1 MTTAFKSLSAA
12 GAVLTVLALTTEP
25 ARAQYFGQNKV
36 QYRTFNFEVLRT
48 EHFDLHFYPEEAQAA
63 REAARM
69 AERWYARLARVLDH
83 QLSGRQILVLYA
95 AHPHFEQTNVVEG
108 VLGEGTGGVT
118 ESLKRR
124 IVMPVGNGLADTD
137 HVLGHELVHAF
148 QYDILGPNLNLPLW
162 FIEGMAEYLSIGSHD
177 AHTAVWLRDAALTEQ
192 LPDIDDLNDP
202 RYFPYRFGHAFWAYV
217 GGRWGDAAIA
227 QILHN
232 AGRSA
237 QAGPNGGGGGGG
249 DPIGVIQAVLGIDKE
264 QLGAEWHQAILST
277 MVRPLGDRAANAGRR
292 IIEPDDENE
301 LNVGP
306 ALSPDGSRIAFLSSH
321 GRLSIDLFV
330 ADTAT
335 GRIQRNLIQTA
346 ADPHF
351 DSLQFIASA
360 GSWDPTGQRLAVA
373 VVREGRPAIAIINAD
388 TGDREREIELAGVDE
403 AFHPAWSPDGRRI
416 AFSGL
421 AGGWSNLFVVD
432 LPLGTVHKLTD
443 DPYTDLSPS
452 WAPDSRRLVWSTDRF
467 STQLGS
473 LSYGPTELAMFDVDQ
488 KRATPLFSF
497 DGARHSSPQWARDGS
512 IYFVSDPDG
521 VPDAYRYDPTTG
533 KAARLTRLMTGVTG
547 ITENSPALA
556 VAADGSRLAIVIYRN
571 QTYEIQS
578 IEGARLRGGEAVPS
592 SVTLAA
598 AQLAPATRRGAEVD
612 AVLGNPQF
620 GLTSNQNATTEKYR
634 PRLSLDYI
642 GQEMG
647 ITTTNSLGS
656 YMGGGIAVNF
666 SDILG
671 DHVVTSLLQVTGS
684 IEDFGG
690 QVGYINR
697 KRRWNF
703 GTFFEQLP
711 YITGGVTGGPA
722 VINGQ
727 NVIVQQE
734 VRDRQLDQRVLAM
747 AQYPFSR
754 ARRFEVGASIR
765 RLTFDRRVDTFFFS
779 PGSGQLL
786 DQQQQKFDLGEPL
799 ALRELNVG
807 VVQDTT
813 AFGATGPVLGH
824 RSRFEMAP
832 SWGDLRFTQAIADV
846 RHYVMPFGA
855 WTIAGRL
862 LHIGRYG
869 GDAESPRLSP
879 LFLGFPNLVR
889 GYDIGSFDVDE
900 CPPTADGSC
909 ALVNSLI
916 GSRLIVSGV
925 ELRAPLLGAFTG
937 KLEYGPIPAEII
949 GFFDAGVAW
958 DNNTSPAGFGS
969 ANTRPWTR
977 SFGTGVRVNAFG
989 YAIVELDAVR
999 ALDRPSDGWR
1009 FVFNLSPGF

>member
-1 MTTAFKSLSAA
+1 MTTVSRSFFAA
-12 GAVLTVLALTTEP
+12 LCVLPVLLTLTSEP
-25 ARAQYFGQNKV
+25 AGAQYFGQNKV
-36 QYRTFNFEVLRT
+36 QYRTFKFEVLKT
-48 EHFDLHFYPEEAQAA
+48 EHFDIHFYPEEAQAA
-63 REAARM
+63 REAARI
-69 AERWYARLARVLDH
+69 AERWYARLTRVLDH

-124 IVMPVGNGLADTD
+124 IVMPVGSGLSDTD

-162 FIEGMAEYLSIGSHD
+162 FIEGMAEYLSIGSTD
-177 AHTAVWLRDAALTEQ
+177 THTAVWLRDAAIAEK

-227 QILHN
+227 QILHG
-232 AGRSA
+232 AGRSP
-237 QAGPNGGGGGGG
+237 QSGPNGGGGGGDAVG
-249 DPIGVIQAVLGIDKE
+249 LIESVLGIDKE
-264 QLGAEWHQAILST
+264 QLGGDWHQAILAT

-321 GRLSIDLFV
+321 DRLSIDLFV
-330 ADTAT
+330 ADAAT
-335 GRIQRNLIQTA
+335 GRIQRKLISTA

-360 GSWDPTGQRLAVA
+360 GSWDPSGRQLAVA

-388 TGDREREIELAGVDE
+388 NGNRVREIALPGVDE

-421 AGGWSNLFVVD
+421 AGGLSDLFVVD
-432 LPLGTVHKLTD
+432 LSGATVRKLTD
-443 DPYTDLSPS
+443 DAFTDLSPS

-467 STQLGS
+467 ATDLAS
-473 LSYGPTELAMFDVDQ
+473 LRYGKTELATFDVEQ
-488 KRATPLFSF
+488 NRATPLFAF
-497 DGARHSSPQWARDGS
+497 DGAQHTSPQWARDGLV
-512 IYFVSDPDG
+512 YFVSDPDG
-521 VPDAYRYDPTTG
+521 VPDVYRYDPTTR
-533 KAARLTRLMTGVTG
+533 AASRVTRLMTGVTG

-556 VAADGSRLAIVIYRN
+556 VAADGSRLATVIYRN
-571 QTYEIQS
+571 QTYEIQA
-578 IEGARLRGGEAVPS
+578 IEGARLRAVEPAPP

-598 AQLAPATRRGAEVD
+598 AQLPPGTRRGAEVD
-612 AVLGNPQF
+612 ALLSNPEF
-620 GLTSNQNATTEKYR
+620 GLTPNAVATTENYR

-656 YMGGGIAVNF
+656 YMGGGIAFNF
-666 SDILG
+666 SDVLG
-671 DHVVTSLLQVTGS
+671 DHVVTSLLQVNGS
-684 IEDFGG
+684 FEDFGG

-697 KRRWNF
+697 KRRWNY

-711 YITGGVTGGPA
+711 YITGGVVGGQT
-722 VINGQ
+722 IIDGQ

-734 VRDRQLDQRVLAM
+734 LRDRQLDQRVLAM
-747 AQYPFSR
+747 AQYPFGR

-765 RLTFDRRVDTFFFS
+765 RLTFDRRVDTFIFS
-779 PGSGQLL
+779 PDTGQLL
-786 DQQQQKFDLGEPL
+786 AQDQQKMSLGEPL
-799 ALRELNVG
+799 ALGELNVG

-824 RSRFEMAP
+824 RSRFEVAP
-832 SWGDLRFTQAIADV
+832 SWGDLQFTQAIADV

-855 WTIAGRL
+855 WTIAGRF

-869 GDAESPRLSP
+869 NDAESLRLSP

-900 CPPTADGSC
+900 CPASVDGNC
-909 ALVNSLI
+909 ALVNELM
-916 GSRLIVSGV
+916 GSRVMVTGV
-925 ELRAPLLGAFTG
+925 ELRAPILGAFTG
-937 KLEYGPIPAEII
+937 KLESGPIPAEII

-958 DNNTSPAGFGS
+958 DHQSRPSGFGRG
-969 ANTRPWTR
+969 TRQWVR
-977 SFGTGVRVNAFG
+977 SIGTGVRVNAFG

-999 ALDRPSDGWR
+999 ALDRPNDGWR

>member
-1 MTTAFKSLSAA
+1 
-12 GAVLTVLALTTEP
+12 LTGLALTTET
-25 ARAQYFGQNKV
+25 AGAQYFGQNKV
-36 QYRTFNFEVLRT
+36 QYRSFKFEVLST
-48 EHFDLHFYPEEAQAA
+48 EHFDIHFYAEEAQAA
-63 REAARM
+63 REAARI

-162 FIEGMAEYLSIGSHD
+162 FIEGMAEYLSIGSTD
-177 AHTAVWLRDAALTEQ
+177 AHTAVWLRDAAIGER

-217 GGRWGDAAIA
+217 GGRWGDGAIA
-227 QILHN
+227 QILHG
-232 AGRSA
+232 AGRSP
-237 QAGPNGGGGGGG
+237 QSGPNGGGGGG
-249 DPIGVIQAVLGIDKE
+249 DPVGLIEAVLGIDKE
-264 QLGAEWHQAILST
+264 QLGAEWHQAILAT

-292 IIEPDDENE
+292 IIQPDDENE

-321 GRLSIDLFV
+321 DRLSIDLFV
-330 ADTAT
+330 ADAAT
-335 GRIQRNLIQTA
+335 GQIQRKLIETA
-346 ADPHF
+346 ADAHF

-360 GSWDPTGQRLAVA
+360 GSWDPAGRQLAVA

-388 TGDREREIELAGVDE
+388 NGDRVREVALPGVDE

-421 AGGWSNLFVVD
+421 AGGMSDLFVVE
-432 LPLGTVHKLTD
+432 LAGGTVRKLTD
-443 DPYTDLSPS
+443 DAFTDLSPS

-467 STQLGS
+467 STQLAT
-473 LSYGPTELAMFDVDQ
+473 LRYGATELAMFDVEQ
-488 KRATPLFSF
+488 NRASPLFSF

-521 VPDAYRYDPTTG
+521 VPDAYRYDPTTRS
-533 KAARLTRLMTGVTG
+533 ASRLTRLMTGVTG

-556 VAADGSRLAIVIYRN
+556 VAADGSRLATVIYRN
-571 QTYEIQS
+571 QTYEIQA
-578 IEGARLRGGEAVPS
+578 IEGARLGAGDPAPTK
-592 SVTLAA
+592 VTMAA

-612 AVLGNPQF
+612 AVLSNPQF
-620 GLTSNQNATTEKYR
+620 GLASNATPTVDEYR

-666 SDILG
+666 SDVLG
-671 DHVVTSLLQVTGS
+671 DHVVTSLLQVNGGF
-684 IEDFGG
+684 EDFGG

-697 KRRWNF
+697 KHRWNY

-711 YITGGVTGGPA
+711 YITGGIVGGPA
-722 VINGQ
+722 VIDGQ

-734 VRDRQLDQRVLAM
+734 LRDRQLDQRVLAM
-747 AQYPFSR
+747 AQYPFGR
-754 ARRFEVGASIR
+754 ARRFEVGASLR
-765 RLTFDRRVDTFFFS
+765 RLTFDRRIDTFIFS
-779 PGSGQLL
+779 PTSGQLL
-786 DQQQQKFDLGEPL
+786 GQDEQKIALGEPL
-799 ALRELNVG
+799 SLGEFNVG
-807 VVQDTT
+807 FVQDTT

-832 SWGDLRFTQAIADV
+832 SWGDLHFTQAIADV

-855 WTIAGRL
+855 WTVAGRV

-869 GDAESPRLSP
+869 ADAESPRLSP

-900 CPPTADGSC
+900 CPPTVDGSC
-909 ALVNSLI
+909 ALVNSLV

-949 GFFDAGVAW
+949 GFFDAGVVW
-958 DNNTSPAGFGS
+958 DNQSRPSGFGS
-969 ANTRPWTR
+969 GTRPWAR

-989 YAIVELDAVR
+989 YAILELDAVR

>member
-1 MTTAFKSLSAA
+1 MTSIFKPLFAA
-12 GAVLTVLALTTEP
+12 LGVLTVLALTSEP

-36 QYRTFNFEVLRT
+36 QYRTFKFEVLKT
-48 EHFDLHFYPEEAQAA
+48 EHFDIHFYPEEARAA
-63 REAARM
+63 REAARI
-69 AERWYARLARVLDH
+69 AERWYARLAQVLDH

-124 IVMPVGNGLADTD
+124 IVMPVGSGLSDTD

-162 FIEGMAEYLSIGSHD
+162 FIEGMAEYLSIGSSD
-177 AHTAVWLRDAALTEQ
+177 AHTAVWLRDAAIAEK
-192 LPDIDDLNDP
+192 LPDVDDLNDP

-217 GGRWGDAAIA
+217 GGRFGDAAIA

-232 AGRSA
+232 AGRSP
-237 QAGPNGGGGGGG
+237 QSGPNGGGGGGDAVG
-249 DPIGVIQAVLGIDKE
+249 LIENVLGVDKAQLGEDWHQAVL
-264 QLGAEWHQAILST
+264 AT
-277 MVRPLGDRAANAGRR
+277 MVRPLGTRAANAGRR
-292 IIEPDDENE
+292 IIEPEDENE

-321 GRLSIDLFV
+321 SRLSIDLFV
-330 ADTAT
+330 ADATT
-335 GRIQRNLIQTA
+335 GRIQRKLISTA
-346 ADPHF
+346 SDPHF

-360 GSWDPTGQRLAVA
+360 GSWDPTGHQLAVA
-373 VVREGRPAIAIINAD
+373 VVREGRPALAIINAD
-388 TGDREREIELAGVDE
+388 NGDRVREIALPGVDE
-403 AFHPAWSPDGRRI
+403 AFHPAWSPDGRHI

-421 AGGWSNLFVVD
+421 AGGLSDLFVVD
-432 LPLGTVHKLTD
+432 LPGGTVRKLTD
-443 DPYTDLSPS
+443 DAFTDLSPS

-467 STQLGS
+467 STQLAS
-473 LSYGPTELAMFDVDQ
+473 LSYGNNELAAFDIEQ
-488 KRATPLFSF
+488 NRATPLFSF

-521 VPDAYRYDPTTG
+521 VPDVYRYDSGTR
-533 KAARLTRLMTGVTG
+533 AASRVTRLITGVTG

-556 VAADGSRLAIVIYRN
+556 VAADGSRLAVVIYRN
-571 QTYEIQS
+571 QTYELQA
-578 IEGARLRGGEAVPS
+578 IEGARLRGEAAPT

-612 AVLGNPQF
+612 SLLGDPQF
-620 GLTSNQNATTEKYR
+620 GLASNAAATTENYR

-684 IEDFGG
+684 FEDFGG

-697 KRRWNF
+697 KHRWNY
-703 GTFFEQLP
+703 GTFLEQLP
-711 YITGGVTGGPA
+711 YITGGVIGGPA
-722 VINGQ
+722 VIDGQ

-734 VRDRQLDQRVLAM
+734 IRDRQRDQRVLAM
-747 AQYPFSR
+747 AQYPFGR
-754 ARRFEVGASIR
+754 ARRFEAGASLR
-765 RLTFDRRVDTFFFS
+765 RLTFDRRVDTFVFS
-779 PGSGQLL
+779 PTTGQLL
-786 DQQQQKFDLGEPL
+786 GQDQQKISLGEPL
-799 ALRELNVG
+799 SLGELNFG
-807 VVQDTT
+807 LVQDTT

-824 RSRFEMAP
+824 RSRFEVAP

-855 WTIAGRL
+855 WTIAGRF

-869 GDAESPRLSP
+869 SDAESLRLSP

-900 CPPTADGSC
+900 CPTTVDENC
-909 ALVNSLI
+909 ALVNDLI
-916 GSRLIVSGV
+916 GSRLAVAGV

-958 DNNTSPAGFGS
+958 DNQTKPAFMDG
-969 ANTRPWTR
+969 TRPWAR
-977 SFGTGVRVNAFG
+977 SFGAGVRVNAFG

-999 ALDRPSDGWR
+999 ALDRPKDGWR
-1009 FVFNLSPGF
+1009 FVFNMSPGF